1 MLKKAVAVCLSAITV
16 FGAAGTTAS
25 AASVNLFG
33 KTVSVGSESMKNAV
47 ENAAAT
53 LVNAHG
59 RVKVSDAL
67 FENIIEKTGKNPT
80 VDAIKQAM
88 SGYAVLDTRELPET
102 ARKIAENAEYK
113 ILKGN
118 VVYIVVSIEEN
129 PELFDLITLCHTS
142 AALLE
147 KQNEF
152 IADSEETDLI
162 VNDYSHI
169 VGELA
174 LHCAV
179 YALTKA
185 AGGADENSALNG
197 HFESA
202 KEAELNQNETRGA
215 GLIQI
220 FGQVLTFFYKLIG
233 GTFGV

>member
-1 MLKKAVAVCLSAITV
+1 MLKKTVSVCLSALMV
-16 FGAAGTTAS
+16 LGATGTTAS
-25 AASVNLFG
+25 AASAKLFG
-33 KTVSVGSESMKNAV
+33 TTVSVSSESLKNAV
-47 ENAAAT
+47 ENAAAR
-53 LVNAHG
+53 LVDA
-59 RVKVSDAL
+59 RADVKVSDAL
-67 FENIIEKTGKNPT
+67 FDNILKKVGRNPT
-80 VDAIKQAM
+80 ADAIRQAM

-102 ARKIAENAEYK
+102 ARRIAENAEYK
-113 ILKGN
+113 ILNGN
-118 VVYIVVSIEEN
+118 VVYIVVCIEDN

-152 IADSEETDLI
+152 VANSEETDLI

-174 LHCAV
+174 LHCTV

-185 AGGADENSALNG
+185 AGGSDKNSALNG

-220 FGQVLTFFYKLIG
+220 FGQILTFFYKLIG